1 MKNKAVPS
9 RSKARSV
16 PVKTCRGICADD
28 CAEPV
33 FAAASDFYILGDD
46 ATMDI
51 VMDAV
56 EMVDG
61 QPVADWPK
69 LSEDDAAR
77 VARDFA
83 AKQIATIPGFDVYV
97 ADQDNNENDFIVK
110 VSPESQPETALY
122 LDVQILASRGPGY
135 IGFSERSFA
144 PRENLYAGIVVFGPT
159 SGLTLFLV
167 PSLEWL
173 RHRDHPLF
181 AKVSKRRSG
190 EEPGVYALNLHGET
204 LEDLGHYYFED
215 TALRIACEWDPLGF
229 VAKARDLDPSSDGP
243 PPEPIV
249 KHMVYPNTLVKRINR
264 RLCYQNRVLRK
275 SRNESDRREFG
286 EYYIVENDTLYDDG
300 VHVDIEA
307 LGLELGALKED
318 EVLVGRR
325 PDDESSEAT
334 SKRHHDQGE
343 VSPTSDRR
351 SK

>member
-204 LEDLGHYYFED
+204 LEDLGHYCFAD
-215 TALRIACEWDPLGF
+215 TVLRMAREWDPPGV
-229 VAKARDLDPSSDGP
+229 VANGDDRGLSTSGPLSEPVVRHEVSRDAF
-243 PPEPIV
+243 
-249 KHMVYPNTLVKRINR
+249 VKRINR
-264 RLCYQNRVLRK
+264 RLRDRNIVLKK
-275 SRNESDRREFG
+275 SRGRLDRYRFG
-286 EYYIVENDTLYDDG
+286 EYYIVQGDTIYNDAT
-300 VHVDIEA
+300 HVDIEA
-307 LGLELGALKED
+307 LGRELGVLKD
-318 EVLVGRR
+318 GEVFVDRH
-325 PDDESSEAT
+325 PTSVSSETTDTPA
-334 SKRHHDQGE
+334 HDQG
-343 VSPTSDRR
+343 VAAPDSKR
-351 SK
+351 SFK